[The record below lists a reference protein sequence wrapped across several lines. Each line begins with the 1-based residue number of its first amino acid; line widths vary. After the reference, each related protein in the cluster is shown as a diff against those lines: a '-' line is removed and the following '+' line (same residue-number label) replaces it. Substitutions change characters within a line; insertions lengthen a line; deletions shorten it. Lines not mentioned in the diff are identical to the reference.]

1 MNARSKE
8 KFVSDV
14 NVQERNVMARRPF
27 SVQEEDDRRFVRIE
41 ISSPV
46 SMSTIKDAFG
56 NFLAEV
62 SSPTIEGT
70 ILNISPSG
78 VLVEIDQPLSE
89 RDIVSMKFTMQDCK
103 PVTNVL
109 GLVKR
114 CDCNEEMTLVGI
126 EFINRN
132 MLEDY
137 LSEAEITMLSSKLA
151 SFSDSV
157 VQVLETYLY
166 RDEHQAT
173 AE

>member
-1 MNARSKE
+1 MNSRSKE

-14 NVQERNVMARRPF
+14 NVQERDVMARRPF
-27 SVQEEDDRRFVRIE
+27 SVQEEDNRRFVRIE

-46 SMSTIKDAFG
+46 SMNTIKDAFG
-56 NFLAEV
+56 NFSAEV
-62 SSPTIEGT
+62 SSPVIEGT

-78 VLVEIDQPLSE
+78 VLIEIDQPLSE
-89 RDIVSMKFTMQDCK
+89 RNIVSMKFTMQDCE
-103 PVTNVL
+103 PVNNVL

-114 CDCNEEMTLVGI
+114 CDCDEGMTLVGI
-126 EFINRN
+126 EFIDRS

-137 LSEAEITMLSSKLA
+137 LSEAEMTLLSSKLA

-157 VQVLETYLY
+157 VQVLERYLY

-173 AE
+173 AG